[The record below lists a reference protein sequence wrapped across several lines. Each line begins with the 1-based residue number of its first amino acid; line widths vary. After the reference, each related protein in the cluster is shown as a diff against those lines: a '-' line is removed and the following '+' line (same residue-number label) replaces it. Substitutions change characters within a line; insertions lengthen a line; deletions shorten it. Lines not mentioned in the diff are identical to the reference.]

1 MSLTD
6 RRTVYGKSGMTT
18 PLWMWLFQRAT
29 GVLLGPVIF
38 VHVLVPN
45 APLVV
50 WLDALL
56 LAAVL
61 AHGFIGLWRL
71 AAMRRL
77 TETISRYALVG
88 SIGFVVVIAV
98 FGIALVSS
106 LT

>member
-6 RRTVYGKSGMTT
+6 RRTVYGKTGITT
-18 PLWMWLFQRAT
+18 PLWMWLIQRAS
-29 GVLLGPVIF
+29 GLLLGPVVFI
-38 VHVLVPN
+38 HVLVPN
-45 APLVV
+45 APFVV
-50 WLDALL
+50 WLTALL
-56 LAAVL
+56 LAIIL

-77 TETISRYALVG
+77 TETISRYALAA
-88 SIGFVVVIAV
+88 SIVFVVVIAV